1 MKKTLFCKK
10 NRIILTLFL
19 GVALCLGTFFVFGG
33 NTVDAADTAVPT
45 YINNTVTYAKGSNSL
60 VFYDDLVEDATA
72 DSTDQLAL
80 AMGRYTVQTAVTA
93 DEFANYLGYVNHN
106 LTVKKGV
113 LPSAADYLG
122 VALAVD
128 AAGGKPTAA
137 GTDSGDNSINLLYK
151 GIYSRSLTTLSN
163 EGTATVAYALLTL
176 DALHVSDAT
185 MRSSGSKVTRMQL
198 KDNLVAAA
206 NNYASSSAPDVS
218 LCGLVLQALAPYY
231 HDKDTAVVATVG
243 SLLQNLHEFQAVNG
257 SFKDSVVA
265 TGQLMTG
272 LCALGIDPAKIDGY
286 FDYSVYNG
294 LLTFLNSDGGFGL
307 SASSSSTVSA
317 TNYARIAL
325 VAYWCYQN
333 NTSFYDFSGVTA
345 HTAKTI
351 PVSAS
356 SSSSS
361 SSSSTSSSTKSSSSS
376 PKVSS
381 SSKSSNPSSPT
392 ASSGISSDTTVTA
405 AESGTTIAK
414 SVFEDLKGQDK
425 TYSYEGTWN
434 ESEPYTISFYGK
446 NITTPMDFNAEIT
459 SAAENQVVIDAAV
472 SSPEYITFLQQGSFP
487 GNATVTVTV
496 SVPDG
501 DYQCYYYN
509 SETGGFEL
517 VGAVTVSDSMVSF
530 EVNKGGD
537 YFLTTEKINTGDIV
551 MDIGDTVNG
560 VVPQSVFEKIQG
572 KDVNVRLNGTTDQG
586 TTYAIVF
593 NGMDIK
599 QPMDFNMRIDES
611 SDNSDDIAQLADDA
625 WILHFEQEG
634 DMPGAAMVE
643 IKTNLDESLSYL
655 LFYYDESLMQASY
668 EQKVSISGGE
678 MRFTIDHC
686 SDYFVAQR
694 AIADSLLNAG
704 FPLNIGPMALTYI
717 VVGLILL
724 AAGIGVLLRR
734 RGARGGKTGAGTK
747 KKKPTARQQI
757 AARKKAKA
765 NAKSAFSAET
775 TAVPATAPLES
786 TVEKIASEPETVVA
800 DNVMEQDTVMAETVS
815 ESDTED
821 NVGHDGK
828 PDA

>member
-1 MKKTLFCKK
+1 MKKTLFYKR
-10 NRIILTLFL
+10 NQIIPMLFL
-19 GVALCLGTFFVFGG
+19 GVALCLGIFVVFGG
-33 NTVDAADTAVPT
+33 QTVDAADTTVST
-45 YINNTVTYAKGSNSL
+45 YINNTVNYAKGSNSL
-60 VFYDDLVEDATA
+60 VFYDSLVKDATA
-72 DSTDQLAL
+72 DNTDQLAM
-80 AMGRYTVQTAVTA
+80 AMGRYTVQTAVSA

-122 VALAVD
+122 VALAVG

-137 GTDSGDNSINLLYK
+137 GTDSSGNQINLLYK
-151 GIYSRSLTTLSN
+151 GIYCRSLATLSN

-185 MRSSGSKVTRMQL
+185 MRASGSKVTRMQL

-206 NNYASSSAPDVS
+206 KNPVSDVS
-218 LCGLVLQALAPYY
+218 LSGLILQALAPYY
-231 HDKDTAVVATVG
+231 RDKDTGVVAAVD
-243 SLLQNLHEFQAVNG
+243 SLLPKIQEFQAVNG

-265 TGQLMTG
+265 TGQVLTG
-272 LCALGIDPAKIDGY
+272 LCALGIDPAKSGGS

-307 SASSSSTVSA
+307 SASGSSTASA

-361 SSSSTSSSTKSSSSS
+361 STSSSTKSSSSS
-376 PKVSS
+376 SPKSS
-381 SSKSSNPSSPT
+381 SSSSSSSTSSSPT
-392 ASSGISSDTTVTA
+392 ASPGISSDTTVTT

-459 SAAENQVVIDAAV
+459 STAENQVVIDAAV

-551 MDIGDTVNG
+551 MDIGDTVDG

-586 TTYAIVF
+586 TPYAIVF

-643 IKTNLDESLSYL
+643 IKTNLDESLPYM

-686 SDYFVAQR
+686 SDYFIAQR
-694 AIADSLLNAG
+694 AIADALLDTG
-704 FPLNIGPMALTYI
+704 FQLPVSPLVLTYMI
-717 VVGLILL
+717 VAVILL
-724 AAGIGVLLRR
+724 AAGVGLLLRR
-734 RGARGGKTGAGTK
+734 RGDKGGKNSAGAK
-747 KKKPTARQQI
+747 KKKPSARQQI

-765 NAKSAFSAET
+765 QAKAAAT
-775 TAVPATAPLES
+775 TAAVAEITPIETNEEETVPEQETLTAG
-786 TVEKIASEPETVVA
+786 TVTADTASESEREAVMDDNDKPEA
-800 DNVMEQDTVMAETVS
+800 
-815 ESDTED
+815 
-821 NVGHDGK
+821 
-828 PDA
+828 